1 MIQNQRTLIF
11 LFIVSLIMINLFH
24 KQLNISMYNKKL
36 LLLAI
41 ILAIFIF
48 YNKFVTPRVEKFI
61 ETATTETPTTETAT
75 TETPTTETPTAETP
89 TTETPIEMPN
99 LKNLYLNKSIF
110 HKKSR
115 NTGINQ
121 LLSSSSVSSN
131 LNDDT
136 TQKNIG
142 KNLLNFHNTNFEN
155 TTDST
160 IQSDIPINNF
170 FKFNYLNTNDMLK
183 SITTRN
189 YDFPIVNLNFNQ
201 DEKSVSTNNEESP
214 NEISNIIYNGD
225 NVVTDDTAT
234 DDTATDDT
242 TTDDTTTDDTPTSIK
257 VGAISQSSTQRDG
270 IDGFINM
277 FFTSIKNIFS

>member
-61 ETATTETPTTETAT
+61 ETAT